1 MSFIVSRNMKVFF
14 QIMKSPRGVLPIM
27 AFTGRLRPNGELF
40 QASGIIDD
48 RGGISLV
55 EVYESVGKTVISV
68 CIQKGPKVLGDAFYG
83 CENRAK

>member
-1 MSFIVSRNMKVFF
+1 
-14 QIMKSPRGVLPIM
+14 M
-27 AFTGRLRPNGELF
+27 AFTGRLRPNGKLF

-68 CIQKGPKVLGDAFYG
+68 CIQKGPKVLRDVFYG

>member
-1 MSFIVSRNMKVFF
+1 
-14 QIMKSPRGVLPIM
+14 MKSPRGVLPIM

-40 QASGIIDD
+40 HASGIIDD

-68 CIQKGPKVLGDAFYG
+68 CIQKGPKVLRDAFYG

>member
-1 MSFIVSRNMKVFF
+1 MKVFF

-48 RGGISLV
+48 RGGISLA
-55 EVYESVGKTVISV
+55 EVYESVVKTVISV
-68 CIQKGPKVLGDAFYG
+68 CIQKAQKCSEMNFMAVKT
-83 CENRAK
+83 ERSEIRQIS